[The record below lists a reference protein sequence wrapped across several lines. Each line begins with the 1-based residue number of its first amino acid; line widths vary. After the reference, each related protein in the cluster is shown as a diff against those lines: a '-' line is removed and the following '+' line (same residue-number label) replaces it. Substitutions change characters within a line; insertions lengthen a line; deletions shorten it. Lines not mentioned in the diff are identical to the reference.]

1 MRLRKFYTGFI
12 LVGIYN
18 MNECCLQGNIMERN
32 RDLEIYRDELK
43 KEVDDEIICISL
55 NVNRLQVKG

>member
-1 MRLRKFYTGFI
+1 
-12 LVGIYN
+12 
-18 MNECCLQGNIMERN
+18 MNKYYLQGNIMERN

-55 NVNRLQVKG
+55 NVNRLQVEG